1 MVIPPMAEYQED
13 INLLNQTMFDYLHNE
28 NKLLNEAAMHLVKAG
43 GKRIRPFFAL
53 LASKF
58 GKCSQEKLLA
68 IMAAIEMIHLA
79 SLIHDDVIDNAQLRR
94 GVPTLNAKWG
104 KEIAIATG
112 DYILAKSLSIV
123 SSFPDKRVLNIL
135 LRACSEIVRGE
146 VNQFSN
152 LYNINQSIK
161 DYLYRI
167 RRKTALLISASCQ
180 LGAVIAEVQPHI
192 EKALAKYGYYLGM
205 AFQITDDILDFTSHE
220 HELGKPIGNDLKQGT
235 LTLPVLYA
243 LKSKTN
249 SNKLKG
255 LIVNGLK
262 DETRLEEAILIIKTS
277 NALADSFNIAKR
289 YIIKAKNSLLNVPDT
304 QTKDFMLSIADLV
317 TSRKF

>member
-135 LRACSEIVRGE
+135 LRACSEIVSSD
-146 VNQFSN
+146 FF
-152 LYNINQSIK
+152 LI
-161 DYLYRI
+161 DYRF
-167 RRKTALLISASCQ
+167 
-180 LGAVIAEVQPHI
+180 G
-192 EKALAKYGYYLGM
+192 G
-205 AFQITDDILDFTSHE
+205 
-220 HELGKPIGNDLKQGT
+220 
-235 LTLPVLYA
+235 
-243 LKSKTN
+243 
-249 SNKLKG
+249 
-255 LIVNGLK
+255 
-262 DETRLEEAILIIKTS
+262 
-277 NALADSFNIAKR
+277 
-289 YIIKAKNSLLNVPDT
+289 
-304 QTKDFMLSIADLV
+304 
-317 TSRKF
+317 